1 MIPYKSQ
8 SGQSLAQMILWG
20 CFVVV
25 VVLAVIFVVHP

>member
-1 MIPYKSQ
+1 MIPHASQ

-25 VVLAVIFVVHP
+25 LAVIFVVHP

>member
-1 MIPYKSQ
+1 MIPHASQ

-25 VVLAVIFVVHP
+25 VLAVIFVVHP